1 MNAAPTMLQRL
12 LKYPHAAVFD
22 AQPVSDLALRVRHAD
37 GASWVVADEVLT
49 VHAGSLERSYRL
61 GEHTFGSL
69 AQALV
74 ADGFDVPTLAQEW
87 AQRSALATM
96 EESGDQ
102 GLSNGDHIHAFTSL
116 LWVLLSGYAVEMR
129 DAELQVVEA
138 LQQMFIPTAD
148 ADWLD
153 LWATLYGV
161 LRKPGES
168 DEDVRDRIP
177 KEAFRVRVNG
187 LAIEDAIKDI
197 TDEDIELREPWR
209 EIFRLDE
216 SKLSGNHHFAD
227 GYYSYFLVQP
237 VARRG
242 GVNWP
247 GVLDVIHR
255 NRAAGIEVYAPV
267 TDFGPRYVV
276 GEPPLEYI
284 VDAATGSSRAIFV
297 PATGEA
303 PLGLMRLDDNEFTI
317 NHLAQVSQ
325 LRTLSNAI
333 GLEIEQSIGVPR
345 NVALASITLS
355 DGMELGNE
363 NAILSRG
370 EVRRVVNPKESLSD
384 HLKPS
389 DYTYVR
395 SISRVESISLSSPF
409 ALIEY
414 PIGEIEVGSAT
425 TWVRPMSSFVAW
437 DDGRSWT
444 GNWDTGRWYSD
455 LTVVGAD
462 RSDRP
467 VGDVLNDTLLLN
479 VSIIN

>member
-1 MNAAPTMLQRL
+1 MSATTLQRL
-12 LKYPHAAVFD
+12 LKHPHAAVFD
-22 AQPVSDLALRVRHAD
+22 KDPLAELVLRVSHA
-37 GASWVVADEVLT
+37 GGSSWVVAAGVLT
-49 VHAGSLERSYRL
+49 VVAG
-61 GEHTFGSL
+61 GEEFTYQL
-69 AQALV
+69 AGYTVSTLANAMQ
-74 ADGFDVPTLAQEW
+74 ADGLSVTRVNSQYGHL
-87 AQRSALATM
+87 SALALV
-96 EESGDQ
+96 EGASDQ
-102 GLSNGDHIHAFTSL
+102 WLSNGDHLRVFTSL
-116 LWVLLSGYAVEMR
+116 LWALLQGYSREV
-129 DAELQVVEA
+129 DAAQEQIRQALLQMVIA
-138 LQQMFIPTAD
+138 TAEGE
-148 ADWLD
+148 WLD

-209 EIFRLDE
+209 EMFRLDE

-303 PLGLMRLDDNEFTI
+303 PLGLMRLDDNELTI

-444 GNWDTGRWYSD
+444 GNWGTGRWYSD

>member
-317 NHLAQVSQ
+317 NHPVMAYQ
-325 LRTLSNAI
+325 LRTYSNAEGLQTLQHI
-333 GLEIEQSIGVPR
+333 GLPINIAYASIELSGGVP
-345 NVALASITLS
+345 
-355 DGMELGNE
+355 LGDE

-370 EVRRVVNPKESLSD
+370 QERYLFDPEPVLSDGLAPSGYDALGEVRRVERITLSVLAAGAEFGEVEASNQRTNVYGGFASAYD
-384 HLKPS
+384 GLNVWEGWW
-389 DYTYVR
+389 D
-395 SISRVESISLSSPF
+395 SRNWL
-409 ALIEY
+409 
-414 PIGEIEVGSAT
+414 GWREVGSRRIDIPA
-425 TWVRPMSSFVAW
+425 
-437 DDGRSWT
+437 
-444 GNWDTGRWYSD
+444 
-455 LTVVGAD
+455 
-462 RSDRP
+462 
-467 VGDVLNDTLLLN
+467 
-479 VSIIN
+479 